1 MSWEGKLSERDY
13 RTPALSFHAQPDS
26 LSARVD

>member
-1 MSWEGKLSERDY
+1 MSWEGKLSERD
-13 RTPALSFHAQPDS
+13 RTPALSFHAPDS